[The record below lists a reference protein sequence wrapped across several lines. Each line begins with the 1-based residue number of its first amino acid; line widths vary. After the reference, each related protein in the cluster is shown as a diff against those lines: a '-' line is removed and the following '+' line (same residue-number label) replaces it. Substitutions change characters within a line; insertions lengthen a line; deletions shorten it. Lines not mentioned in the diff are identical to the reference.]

1 MESYFSSPFLLPKL
15 LIVKTLY
22 KKFVYFKQNYYICYL
37 NSVADT
43 ATMDREHSER
53 IRMSHIV
60 RHHRGSPAV
69 KLCLVRK
76 KTPEVTV
83 SHR

>member
-37 NSVADT
+37 NSVAGT
-43 ATMDREHSER
+43 AAMDREHSER
-53 IRMSHIV
+53 IRMWSYDCFV
-60 RHHRGSPAV
+60 VTMRTCSQSN
-69 KLCLVRK
+69 K
-76 KTPEVTV
+76 KTKTLEDAFE
-83 SHR
+83 